1 MEAKYSS
8 ETQRATRW
16 CNSNDRR
23 RYGMGNEAENV
34 RADRT
39 KMKFIFG

>member
-8 ETQRATRW
+8 EIQRATWW
-16 CNSNDRR
+16 CNTNDRR

-34 RADRT
+34 WADRT
-39 KMKFIFG
+39 KMKFTFG